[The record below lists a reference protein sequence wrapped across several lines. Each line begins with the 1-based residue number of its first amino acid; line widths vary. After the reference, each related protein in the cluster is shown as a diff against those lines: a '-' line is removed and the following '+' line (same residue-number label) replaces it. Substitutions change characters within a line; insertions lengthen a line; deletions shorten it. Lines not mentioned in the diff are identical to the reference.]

1 MELLLDIARRCIKL
15 GYLLSSKPEFWNHRT
30 LGAHGIE
37 CVELFHCGR
46 KSGGGLFYGQKQ
58 MKIKG
63 VAGVWPTIVWLF
75 GSRASI
81 SGFLV

>member
-1 MELLLDIARRCIKL
+1 MC
-15 GYLLSSKPEFWNHRT
+15 RT
-30 LGAHGIE
+30 VSLWKEVWG
-37 CVELFHCGR
+37 
-46 KSGGGLFYGQKQ
+46 SLFYGQKQ